1 MKNKQGLVV
10 TLISSEDKADVVA
23 DELVEI
29 GGGVAGVPEVE
40 RGGAGVAAASSTPA
54 TYSHVQRGVA

>member
-1 MKNKQGLVV
+1 M
-10 TLISSEDKADVVA
+10 ISSEDKADVVA

-54 TYSHVQRGVA
+54 AYSHVQRGVA